1 MTTEAV
7 VANEPADN
15 TPIPLTVEPTSF
27 ELNEPFEREA
37 QARTRGHKVTV
48 FHRLRRPTQKELQAR
63 DDSQPYRSQDI
74 GNDEEQ
80 VLADTSGRADVRLY
94 ELLVLGTKG
103 YQKNVAEG
111 QTEDERR
118 AALAAI
124 PPQHKIDMVRSIV
137 AVQSEVVYDDAE
149 DEVVETFLFGDGA
162 TYRVKSELGDQGQ
175 FVAFSVMNE
184 PTQRQIEAYTAG
196 ATKFTLEKGQRK
208 PVTKITVSLAP
219 AVELYDKLV
228 ESIEGLTVNGEP
240 INVGDERQLA
250 LVDPYMK
257 RSVIDALM
265 KETRLQMGNS

>member
-7 VANEPADN
+7 VANETAN
-15 TPIPLTVEPTSF
+15 SNEIIPLTTEPTSF

-37 QARTRGHKVTV
+37 EARSRGRKVKV
-48 FHRLRRPTQKELQAR
+48 FHRLRRPTQRELQAR

-80 VLADTSGRADVRLY
+80 VLADTSGRPDVRLY
-94 ELLVLGTKG
+94 DLLVLGTKG

-111 QTEDERR
+111 QTDDERS

-124 PPQHKIDMVRSIV
+124 PPQHKIDMVRSIL

-175 FVAFSVMNE
+175 FVVFSTMNE

-208 PVTKITVSLAP
+208 PVTKITVSIAP

-240 INVGDERQLA
+240 LDVNDERQLA

-257 RSVIDALM
+257 RSVVDALM
-265 KETRLQMGNS
+265 KETRLQMGN